1 MMTKHADIATAPLS
15 TRAKRAL
22 AKKDIHTIAELQRLH
37 DEYGERH
44 IRERMFGVGRV
55 TAEEILEFL
64 NEFERSN

>member
-1 MMTKHADIATAPLS
+1 MTRTADLVDTSLS

-22 AKKDIHTIAELQRLH
+22 AKNDIHTVAELQRLH
-37 DEYGERH
+37 VECGERH